1 MQILIASADHA
12 LLPSPS
18 PQRLVAGQWL
28 DAVEYANRIMQHALL
43 VGVAMAAAL
52 GSCMLSGASVASL
65 ISSDVAVVAA
75 AAPVMALLVLLL
87 PAAAA
92 LFSLEGV
99 LIGMNES
106 RYLAVAS
113 LGSSLVAYVA
123 QLLFAANGSGLM
135 GVWSAVLIFYLL
147 RISLL
152 GYVCERARHSNL
164 LLRATATEPD
174 AAPDQ

>member
-1 MQILIASADHA
+1 M
-12 LLPSPS
+12 
-18 PQRLVAGQWL
+18 QRLVAGEWL
-28 DAVEYANRIMQHALL
+28 DAVEYANRIIRHALL

-52 GSCMLSGASVASL
+52 GACMLSGASVASL
-65 ISSDVAVVAA
+65 ISTDAAVVAA
-75 AAPVMALLVLLL
+75 STPVLALLVILL

-113 LGSSLVAYVA
+113 LGSSLVAYAA
-123 QLLFAANGSGLM
+123 QLLFSANGSGLM
-135 GVWSAVLIFYLL
+135 GVWSAVLVFYLL

-152 GYVCERARHSNL
+152 GFVRSWAQGPPPQNRVGQWG
-164 LLRATATEPD
+164 RATHGALS
-174 AAPDQ
+174 AAP